1 MVVLI
6 MNNNSDMFEMSNDDI
21 LQILNESTI
30 NDKKPNQERLEF
42 QRLCTYINDEIMHYS
57 KGEPLPEQFVNSIRN
72 AVSVLKLQSSGFT
85 CIDFLMLLE
94 KQKEKIEYCCSNM
107 SFKSEL
113 HRLNTILKICK
124 NSYIDSLIYREE
136 RQAAATQQRY
146 IIDCCQSDKGLKQKL
161 KEKCGNDEHKCNV
174 VIASLIQAWCNN
186 QIKIVG
192 IE

>member
-1 MVVLI
+1 MI
-6 MNNNSDMFEMSNDDI
+6 NSDIFQMSDDDI

-42 QRLCTYINDEIMHYS
+42 QKLCCYINDEIMNYS
-57 KGEPLPEQFVNSIRN
+57 KGEPLPEQLVNSVRN
-72 AVSVLKLQSSGFT
+72 AVGVLKLQSSGFS
-85 CIDFLMLLE
+85 CIDFLMLL
-94 KQKEKIEYCCSNM
+94 KNQKEKIEYCCSNM

-136 RQAAATQQRY
+136 RAAATQQRY
-146 IIDCCQSDKGLKQKL
+146 IIDRCQDNAGLKERF
-161 KEKCGNDEHKCNV
+161 KEMCDYNNKRCDD
-174 VIASLIQAWCNN
+174 IISALIQAWIDGK
-186 QIKIVG
+186 IKING

>member
-1 MVVLI
+1 

-57 KGEPLPEQFVNSIRN
+57 KGEPLPEQFINSIRN
-72 AVSVLKLQSSGFT
+72 AVAKLKLQKDGFT
-85 CIDFLMLLE
+85 CIDLMMIL
-94 KQKEKIEYCCSNM
+94 KSQKDRIDYCFSNM
-107 SFKSEL
+107 SFQSEL
-113 HRLNTILKICK
+113 HKLNVCLKICK
-124 NSYIDSLIYREE
+124 DGFVDSLIYREE

-161 KEKCGNDEHKCNV
+161 KEKCDNDEHKCNI
-174 VIASLIQAWCNN
+174 VIASLISAWCNN
-186 QIKIVG
+186 QIKING

>member
-1 MVVLI
+1 M
-6 MNNNSDMFEMSNDDI
+6 NDDI
-21 LQILNESTI
+21 FKMTDNDILEILNDSMK
-30 NDKKPNQERLEF
+30 NDSRPNQERLEF
-42 QRLCTYINDEIMHYS
+42 QKLCTYINDEIMNYS
-57 KGEPLPEQFVNSIRN
+57 KGEPLPEQLVNSVRN
-72 AVSVLKLQSSGFT
+72 AVSVLKLQSSGFS
-85 CIDFLMLLE
+85 CIDFLMLL
-94 KQKEKIEYCCSNM
+94 KNQKEKIEYCCSNM

-146 IIDCCQSDKGLKQKL
+146 IIDRCHDNTGLKERF
-161 KEKCGNDEHKCNV
+161 KEMCDYDNKKCDD
-174 VIASLIQAWCNN
+174 VISALIQAWCNN